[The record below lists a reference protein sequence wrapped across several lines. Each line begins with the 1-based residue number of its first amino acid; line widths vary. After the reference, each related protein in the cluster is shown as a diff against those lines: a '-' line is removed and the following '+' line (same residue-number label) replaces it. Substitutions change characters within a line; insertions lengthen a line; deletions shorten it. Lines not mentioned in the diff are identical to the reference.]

1 MQKHTLD
8 VTTRAISNKGALK
21 RIRAEGKI
29 PANIYGKGKAKSISV
44 SAIAF
49 KALNKEIGGG
59 ASLIELQDEAGET
72 ALTHVQS
79 IDVNPI
85 TRIINH
91 IDFHEVARG
100 ESFVARV
107 PVQLTGVSDCEG
119 VKYEG
124 GVIDHKTL
132 ELEIRC
138 RPSKLPENIVID
150 VSKLKVGEAIHVEDI
165 VAIDGV
171 EFLANG
177 IQVVVSCQP
186 PTVAAETTTAVED
199 EEVGADEVPV
209 IDKKSEDGE
218 DSEGSEGSEEA

>member
-1 MQKHTLD
+1 MQKHILD

-21 RIRAEGKI
+21 RTRAEGKI
-29 PANIYGKGKAKSISV
+29 PANIYGKGNAKSISV
-44 SAIAF
+44 SAVAF

-59 ASLIELQDEAGET
+59 ASLIELHDEAGVT

-85 TRIINH
+85 TRVINH

-100 ESFVARV
+100 ESFVARI
-107 PVQLTGVSDCEG
+107 PVLLTGMADCEG
-119 VKYEG
+119 VKHEG
-124 GVIDHKTL
+124 GLIDHKTL

-138 RPSKLPENIVID
+138 LPSKLPENISID
-150 VSKLKVGEAIHVEDI
+150 VSALKVGDAIHVDDI
-165 VAIDGV
+165 AALDGV

-186 PTVAAETTTAVED
+186 PTVAVESTSEAPE
-199 EEVGADEVPV
+199 EEVAADEVPV
-209 IDKKSEDGE
+209 IEKKSEDGE
-218 DSEGSEGSEEA
+218 DSEDSEES